1 MPVARGARGIT
12 PHPLVRGTLET
23 YYDKRRG
30 WIARKWPRKRG
41 RPTHPL
47 IIEKVEAFKRAV
59 RVVKFAVPEDRIA
72 AEEMA
77 LNTSYTWK
85 DLLMKS
91 AFGTLYTWTL
101 EDGSTWRG
109 FLVAQKEIQALLE
122 ALSNTPGAMLVR
134 GDAEW
139 LALIPPT
146 SPGKA
151 LTYVGSPQHVEWTD
165 PPQYT
170 GGKPIAYGYL
180 PWNPPPA
187 SDFTS
192 YGTAGQPVQ
201 IGDDPSKGLFF
212 APGVGIPAGDNV
224 RMALK
229 PINIG
234 TQRYYNI
241 TFKGFIPNT
250 RWNGIGLCFYGTPKG
265 ASGRQIVTCGIH
277 NTNISGLAYPPR
289 LLIAEWTD
297 QQTFG
302 STVVDIPLSEPL
314 TALAVR
320 MTPTNYWFRCGL
332 TADGVRGVTAPK
344 TYTSFITPTHIGL
357 YCLVNPLDVNFQN
370 PGSTMYVHEWFE
382 TT

>member
-151 LTYVGSPQHVEWTD
+151 LTYVGSPQHVEWAD
-165 PPQYT
+165 PPQPT
-170 GGKPIAYGYL
+170 GGINIASEFLKYA
-180 PWNPPPA
+180 PPKA
-187 SDFTS
+187 ADFTLL
-192 YGTAGQPVQ
+192 GTNSNNPTLIDQPNAGM
-201 IGDDPSKGLFF
+201 FF
-212 APGVGIPAGDNV
+212 NNGVNYAAGDNL
-224 RMALK
+224 RMAVIPVDRMVQKTYTVLTK
-229 PINIG
+229 GMLPNI
-234 TQRYYNI
+234 
-241 TFKGFIPNT
+241 
-250 RWNGIGLCFYGTPKG
+250 RWNGYGICLWGNPKG
-265 ASGRQIVTCGIH
+265 AAGRRAITFGLH
-277 NTNISGLAYPPR
+277 NNYISGLPYAPIMR
-289 LLIAEWTD
+289 VQEWTD
-297 QQTFG
+297 QATPATIVREFP
-302 STVVDIPLSEPL
+302 IAEPPIGM
-314 TALAVR
+314 AVR
-320 MTPTNYWFRCGL
+320 LNATNYWFRCGESPS
-332 TADGVRGVTAPK
+332 GVRGFHAPVN
-344 TYTSFITPTHIGL
+344 YNAFMEPTHFGL
-357 YCLVNPLDVNFQN
+357 YGYTNVVDTGFQN
-370 PGSTMYVHEWFE
+370 PGVNQTITFWSVA
-382 TT
+382 